1 MTASFSLPGRRILVV
16 EDEPL
21 LAMMIEDLLSEIGCV
36 VVGPAS
42 HLGAGLALASEAELD
57 GALLDVNLGSEAVYP
72 VADALRRR
80 GVPFVFVT
88 GYGRHGL
95 DTPYAAHPTIQKPF
109 KPSTF
114 GRDVTRALV
123 EATALAQTNART

>member
-1 MTASFSLPGRRILVV
+1 MTAIPSLSGRRILVV

-42 HLGAGLALASEAELD
+42 HLAAGVALAAEAELD

-72 VADALRRR
+72 VADTLRRR

-95 DTPYAAHPTIQKPF
+95 DTPYAAHPIIQKPF
-109 KPSTF
+109 KPSSF
-114 GRDVTRALV
+114 GRDVARALA
-123 EATALAQTNART
+123 EAAALVQD

>member
-1 MTASFSLPGRRILVV
+1 MIAPSPLAGRRILVV

-21 LAMMIEDLLSEIGCV
+21 LAMMIEDLLSEIGCI

-42 HLGAGLALASEAELD
+42 HLAAAQAIAGEAELD
-57 GALLDVNLGSEAVYP
+57 GALLDVNLGAEQVYP
-72 VADALRRR
+72 VADCLRRR

-95 DTPYAAHPTIQKPF
+95 DTAYALHPTIQKPF
-109 KPSTF
+109 KPSSF
-114 GRDVTRALV
+114 PREVVRALA
-123 EATALAQTNART
+123 EAAALPPA